1 MKIGIKFFT
10 LMILLAVMVVIGLF
24 VLFQGLIIPWQT
36 DVMTQKAREATY
48 LLQQAFP
55 YLEDP
60 AKQILLENLKKNTP
74 DISYA
79 LVEDKTGK
87 ALYHSDPGRI
97 GMCFNDPGT
106 LKTARDGIPCEHF
119 YRRDMNNPAS
129 PFHGEEIIDILLPAY
144 DRGHNHIGAVN
155 VGLSLKRVSEMKN
168 KYYFLV
174 LCAIMVMTVI
184 IMGITLNVF
193 NNIILPIEKIAQA
206 MRGTGEGNMSRL
218 DAVARN
224 DEIGVLSGSF
234 NAMTEKIG
242 GLVEDLKE
250 RERDL
255 QQYMDRLLTFCAKL
269 STDGSIILINTA
281 MAAGAGIDRAELIG
295 RKFWDLPHWRI
306 SSETRWKLEET
317 IKEAAAGAS
326 SKYEVINSM
335 HGDNYAILELIIR
348 PVFSAESKNVEYIV
362 AEAMNI
368 TERKRAEND
377 LIESEAKSKK
387 ELEFKINMRT
397 MELRAANDKLK
408 AEIAEKAAMQHGIDE
423 HEARHKALSE
433 ALFDVSCET
442 DPTGKYI
449 YVSPNNEKL
458 VGFKPEEMVGRY
470 FHEFVHPDDIPIAA
484 EAFEKGLRDI
494 KLVVEI
500 RFRHKD
506 PGRFVWIE
514 STGQKYFTSSGELR
528 AIIVSRDITERKKME
543 DDLLKSSKIEALST
557 LAGGIAHDFNNVLM
571 GIIGNITLAKKR
583 VTGDE
588 KTHEI
593 LTRAEK
599 VIYKA
604 KWLTEQLTTFSQGGL
619 PIKKLININ
628 VILKDTVQFA
638 SAGGNVTCAFSFDEK
653 LPPVEADEGQF
664 AQVITNLVIN
674 AKQSMPGG
682 GLIKISTSLHHAADG
697 GRPPLKKGEYVKIA
711 IKDSGD
717 GIPVENL
724 KKIFDPYFTTKANG
738 TGLGLA
744 TSYSIIKNH
753 DGHIDVDSE
762 PGKGAVFSVY
772 LPVKNTAALSSET
785 RKKFSENYGNKKILL
800 MDDDET
806 VLIPVCEMLADFGY
820 EVMPAKSGE
829 EAVDLYS
836 KAKKSS
842 RPFDIVIM
850 DLIVQG
856 GAGGVETIKMLLKM
870 DPDTIAIVSSG
881 YSNDPVMSD
890 HESYGFKGVIAKPYK
905 DEEMLQ
911 LLEKLFR
918 ERDKNKG

>member
-1 MKIGIKFFT
+1 
-10 LMILLAVMVVIGLF
+10 
-24 VLFQGLIIPWQT
+24 
-36 DVMTQKAREATY
+36 
-48 LLQQAFP
+48 
-55 YLEDP
+55 
-60 AKQILLENLKKNTP
+60 
-74 DISYA
+74 
-79 LVEDKTGK
+79 
-87 ALYHSDPGRI
+87 
-97 GMCFNDPGT
+97 
-106 LKTARDGIPCEHF
+106 
-119 YRRDMNNPAS
+119 MNNPAS

>member
-1 MKIGIKFFT
+1 
-10 LMILLAVMVVIGLF
+10 
-24 VLFQGLIIPWQT
+24 
-36 DVMTQKAREATY
+36 
-48 LLQQAFP
+48 
-55 YLEDP
+55 
-60 AKQILLENLKKNTP
+60 
-74 DISYA
+74 
-79 LVEDKTGK
+79 
-87 ALYHSDPGRI
+87 

-306 SSETRWKLEET
+306 SSETRRKLEET